1 MTKEPSM
8 RIYTRWYL
16 TDVSNGDSW
25 QYVSHNKVLDKIA
38 AITKTNLVK
47 GDHNVLLHL
56 LTSHNLLLEWSVKEI
71 PDYSGY
77 TPSAELGGD

>member
-25 QYVSHNKVLDKIA
+25 QYVSYNKVLDEIS

-47 GDHNVLLHL
+47 GDHRELLRL

-77 TPSAELGGD
+77 NSPAEF